1 MKDVEVIE
9 VLSNLIKCRS
19 ITPNDD
25 GCQTYIGGYLK
36 QLGFNI
42 YLKKYGDV
50 NNIIAKKG

>member
-1 MKDVEVIE
+1 MKNIEIIE
-9 VLSNLIKCRS
+9 VLSNLIKFKS

-42 YLKKYGDV
+42 LILFPEYSTFSLLLL
-50 NNIIAKKG
+50 